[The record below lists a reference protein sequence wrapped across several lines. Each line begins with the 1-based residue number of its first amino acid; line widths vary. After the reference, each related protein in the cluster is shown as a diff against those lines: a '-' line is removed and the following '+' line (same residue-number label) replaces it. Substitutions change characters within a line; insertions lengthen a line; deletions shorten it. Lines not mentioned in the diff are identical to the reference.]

1 MLKIRQEQMAA
12 LEAHMAD
19 RFRQKLLK
27 QLRCELMDESLK
39 QKLDPPGTVPAD
51 SSPHGTDPLGE
62 APPPEAGASQGC
74 WWNFTGAYGARRWP
88 QPIRE
93 PTTL

>member
-27 QLRCELMDESLK
+27 QLWCELMDESLK

-62 APPPEAGASQGC
+62 APPGRVHPKVVGG
-74 WWNFTGAYGARRWP
+74 
-88 QPIRE
+88 
-93 PTTL
+93 TLQIGRAHV